1 MKPLAK
7 FALVLAGYV
16 AAALI
21 ASLAVVVNQAF
32 TPSDGSDGMYA
43 FGDVL
48 LFIAVFG
55 FVAVV
60 WTVTAIYFIRS
71 RKSPPAARDT
81 PAEESRYERSSRH
94 SPR

>member
-16 AAALI
+16 AAGSI
-21 ASLAVVVNQAF
+21 ATLAVVVNQAF

-48 LFIAVFG
+48 LFVAVFG
-55 FVAVV
+55 FVAAV
-60 WTVTAIYFIRS
+60 WTVTAICFIRS
-71 RKSPPAARDT
+71 RKS
-81 PAEESRYERSSRH
+81 
-94 SPR
+94 

>member
-1 MKPLAK
+1 MVQQIVYKNARRESMKLLAK

-16 AAALI
+16 AAGSI
-21 ASLAVVVNQAF
+21 ATLAVVVNQAF

-48 LFIAVFG
+48 LFVAVFG
-55 FVAVV
+55 FVAAV

-71 RKSPPAARDT
+71 R
-81 PAEESRYERSSRH
+81 RS
-94 SPR
+94 

>member
-7 FALVLAGYV
+7 FALVMAGYV
-16 AAALI
+16 TAALI
-21 ASLAVVVNQAF
+21 AALAVLVNQAL

-55 FVAVV
+55 FVAAV
-60 WTVTAIYFIRS
+60 WTVAAIYFIRS
-71 RKSPPAARDT
+71 RKG
-81 PAEESRYERSSRH
+81 
-94 SPR
+94 

>member
-1 MKPLAK
+1 LVQQIVYKNARREFMKLLAK

-16 AAALI
+16 AAGSI
-21 ASLAVVVNQAF
+21 ATLAVVVNQAF

-48 LFIAVFG
+48 LFVAVFG
-55 FVAVV
+55 FVAAV

-71 RKSPPAARDT
+71 R
-81 PAEESRYERSSRH
+81 RS
-94 SPR
+94 